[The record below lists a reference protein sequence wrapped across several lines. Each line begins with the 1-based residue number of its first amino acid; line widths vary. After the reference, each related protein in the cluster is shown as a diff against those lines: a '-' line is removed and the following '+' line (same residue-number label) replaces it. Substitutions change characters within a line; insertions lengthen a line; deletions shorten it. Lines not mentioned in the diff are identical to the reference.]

1 MNKKLLAKKIL
12 NFKKN
17 KKNISEERSQLNEF
31 LGMDNLNTDENL
43 GKLEN
48 GLSILSSASAL
59 IPALRPVAIALS
71 VATAGVNAFRGEADR
86 NGTVPSTSGTL
97 ETQQNILRAGIGAQL
112 GGTKAVRGLI
122 GALPFAG
129 MAGLA
134 TFLGSHATAASRL
147 GGGAMAL
154 GSEWIKRISDPV
166 SNYLGLPPIPGISDY
181 LTRKQGLSQERDY
194 ELERSP
200 DTMRLIQAVNAAR

>member
-1 MNKKLLAKKIL
+1 MNKKSLAKKIL

-43 GKLEN
+43 GKLQN

-71 VATAGVNAFRGEADR
+71 LATTGVNAFRGEADR
-86 NGTVPSTSGTL
+86 NATVPSTSGTL
-97 ETQQNILRAGIGAQL
+97 GTQQNILRTGLGLQLAGTA
-112 GGTKAVRGLI
+112 AVRGLV
-122 GALPFAG
+122 GALPFG
-129 MAGLA
+129 LAGLA
-134 TFLGSHATAASRL
+134 TFLGNHATAASRL

-154 GSEWIKRISDPV
+154 GSEWIKRISDPA

-181 LTRKQGLSQERDY
+181 LTKKQGLGQDRDY
-194 ELERSP
+194 DVARSP
-200 DTMRLIQAVNAAR
+200 DRLALINAVNAAR

>member
-1 MNKKLLAKKIL
+1 MNKKSLAKKIL

-43 GKLEN
+43 GKLQN

-71 VATAGVNAFRGEADR
+71 LATTGVNAFRGEADR
-86 NGTVPSTSGTL
+86 NATVPSTSGTL
-97 ETQQNILRAGIGAQL
+97 ETQQNILRTGLGLQLAGTAAAQN
-112 GGTKAVRGLI
+112 LI
-122 GALPFAG
+122 RALPFG
-129 MAGLA
+129 LSSMAA
-134 TFLGSHATAASRL
+134 FAQNHAVAASRL
-147 GGGAMAL
+147 GSGAMAL

-181 LTRKQGLSQERDY
+181 LTRKQGLGQDRDY
-194 ELERSP
+194 NVARSP
-200 DTMRLIQAVNAAR
+200 DRLALINAVNATR

>member
-43 GKLEN
+43 GKLQN

-71 VATAGVNAFRGEADR
+71 LATTGVNAFRGEADR

-97 ETQQNILRAGIGAQL
+97 ETQQNILRTGLGAQL
-112 GGTKAVRGLI
+112 AGTTAVRGVLN
-122 GALPFAG
+122 ALPFG
-129 MAGLA
+129 MQGLA
-134 TFLGSHATAASRL
+134 TFLGNHATAASRL
-147 GGGAMAL
+147 GGGAIAL

-166 SNYLGLPPIPGISDY
+166 SNALGLPPIPGISDY

>member
-43 GKLEN
+43 GKLQN
-48 GLSILSSASAL
+48 GLSILSSASSL

-71 VATAGVNAFRGEADR
+71 VATTGVNALRGEADR
-86 NGTVPSTSGTL
+86 NGTVPSTSGNL
-97 ETQQNILRAGIGAQL
+97 ETQQNILRAGLGAQL
-112 GGTKAVRGLI
+112 AGTGAVQGVLT
-122 GALPFAG
+122 ALPFG
-129 MAGLA
+129 LQGLA
-134 TFLGSHATAASRL
+134 TFLGKHATAASRA

-181 LTRKQGLSQERDY
+181 LTRKQGLSQQRDY

-200 DTMRLIQAVNAAR
+200 DTLRLIQAVNAAR